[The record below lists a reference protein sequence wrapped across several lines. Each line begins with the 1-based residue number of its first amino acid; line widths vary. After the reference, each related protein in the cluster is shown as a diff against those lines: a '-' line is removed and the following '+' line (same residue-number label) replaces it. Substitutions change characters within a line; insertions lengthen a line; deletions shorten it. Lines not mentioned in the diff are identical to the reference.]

1 MSRMKEAIILAYSN
15 KFKNIKSFNL
25 IMGVFHFIQAVLMV
39 WLSTDFAISIT
50 SSYMMGP
57 PGTER
62 VGIETLFDIRLGL
75 LVALFMFL
83 SSIAHFLVST
93 FAYDWYIKNLKNHI
107 NQARWIEY
115 SLSSSVMI
123 IIISMLVGITDIGV
137 LLTLFIV
144 NASMIFFGW
153 LMESYNQKTDK
164 VVWSPFIF
172 GCIAGAAPWITIF
185 IRLITAISKSPVDVP
200 TFVIWIFISLFIF
213 FNIFAINQLLQY
225 KKSGLWQDYLFGEK
239 MYIVLS
245 LVAKSALAWQVFSGT
260 LV

>member
-1 MSRMKEAIILAYSN
+1 MKEAIILAYAN
-15 KFKNIKSFNL
+15 KSKNLKSFNL
-25 IMGVFHFIQAVLMV
+25 VMGFFHLIQAVLMV

-57 PGTER
+57 PGTENM
-62 VGIETLFDIRLGL
+62 GIENLFDIRLGL

-83 SSIAHFLVST
+83 SSIAHFSIST

-107 NQARWIEY
+107 NRARWIEY
-115 SLSSSVMI
+115 SLSSSLMI
-123 IIISMLVGITDIGV
+123 IIISMLVGITDIGILV
-137 LLTLFIV
+137 VLFIV

-200 TFVIWIFISLFIF
+200 SFIIWIFISLFIF

-225 KKSGLWQDYLFGEK
+225 KKVGPWQDYLFGEK

-245 LVAKSALAWQVFSGT
+245 LIAKSALAWQVFSGT